1 VPRLST
7 PRRSAALD
15 ASPFLVLGENQF
27 AYAAVTGLSEAP
39 VTRACPIVTVHG
51 PSGSG
56 KSHLA
61 THLVQTVGQQHPA
74 VAVSHVL
81 AGELAAE
88 WGEAVRARSIRQF
101 EEMYAGL
108 KLLVC
113 EDIQD
118 LRNRTGVQEALIML
132 IDDLSSRGSRVLLT
146 AAAPPGEISGL
157 SPRLVNRCHG
167 GVCVRIELPGRASR
181 LKLLRH
187 FAALQQIPVP
197 LDVLEHISG
206 YEPGSPR
213 ELRGALTQ
221 LVQQSSQSGQPV
233 SLASAKGLQE
243 ADLAQADR
251 PVAEIAREV
260 ARQFGVALRILRST
274 SRTSSAVVPRQAAMF
289 LSRELTNAPYSA
301 IGEYF
306 AGRSHST
313 VVHACRRFEELLE
326 HDSRLGAMAENVRR
340 NLTRSPAGRQKP
352 VDGFRKRRAAGHGRR
367 GDQRVS

>member
-1 VPRLST
+1 MPRLST
-7 PRRSAALD
+7 PRRSATLD
-15 ASPFLVLGENQF
+15 APPFLVLGENQF
-27 AYAAVTGLSEAP
+27 AYAAVTSLTEA
-39 VTRACPIVTVHG
+39 TRACPIVTVHG
-51 PSGSG
+51 PPGSG

-61 THLVQTVGQQHPA
+61 THLVQVVGRQHPA
-74 VAVSHVL
+74 AAISHVL
-81 AGELAAE
+81 AGEFAAE
-88 WGEAVRARSIRQF
+88 WAEAVRTRSIRQF

-108 KLLVC
+108 RLLVC
-113 EDIQD
+113 EDLQD
-118 LRNRTGVQEALIML
+118 LRNRTGAQEALISL
-132 IDDLSSRGSRVLLT
+132 VDDISSRGSRVLLT

-167 GVCVRIELPGRASR
+167 GVCVRIELPGRTSR

-187 FAALQQIPVP
+187 FAALQQVPIP
-197 LDVLEHISG
+197 LDVLEQLSA

-221 LVQQSSQSGQPV
+221 LVQHSSQTKQPV
-233 SLASAKGLQE
+233 SLATAKGLQE
-243 ADLAQADR
+243 TDPAQSAR

-260 ARQFGVALRILRST
+260 ARQFGVALRTLRST

-289 LSRELTNAPYSA
+289 LSRELTSAPYSA

-340 NLTRSPAGRQKP
+340 NLTRSTTGRRKP
-352 VDGFRKRRAAGHGRR
+352 VDGFRRRRAAGN
-367 GDQRVS
+367 

>member
-1 VPRLST
+1 VPRVST
-7 PRRSAALD
+7 PRRNAAVD
-15 ASPFLVLGENQF
+15 APPFLVLSENQL
-27 AYAAVTGLSEAP
+27 AYAAVSALNEAP
-39 VTRACPIVTVHG
+39 AARVCPVVTVHG
-51 PSGSG
+51 PAGSG

-61 THLVQTVGQQHPA
+61 TQLVQIVGRQHPA
-74 VAVSHVL
+74 AAVSHVL
-81 AGELAAE
+81 AGEFAAE
-88 WGEAVRARSIRQF
+88 WAEAVRTRSIRQF
-101 EEMYAGL
+101 EEMYADL
-108 KLLVC
+108 RLMVC

-118 LRNRTGVQEALIML
+118 LRNRTGTQEAIVSL
-132 IDDLSSRGSRVLLT
+132 IDDLSSRGCRVLLT
-146 AAAPPGEISGL
+146 ATSPPGEISGL

-167 GVCVRIELPGRASR
+167 GVCVRIDLPGRASR

-197 LDVLEHISG
+197 LDVLEHISA

-213 ELRGALTQ
+213 ELRGALAQ

-233 SLASAKGLQE
+233 SLATAKRLHGTDGAE
-243 ADLAQADR
+243 TDR

-274 SRTSSAVVPRQAAMF
+274 SRTSAAVVPRQAAMF

-326 HDSRLGAMAENVRR
+326 HDSRLGAMADNVRR
-340 NLTRSPAGRQKP
+340 MLARSSARRRKP
-352 VDGFRKRRAAGHGRR
+352 VDGFRRRRAV
-367 GDQRVS
+367 GD